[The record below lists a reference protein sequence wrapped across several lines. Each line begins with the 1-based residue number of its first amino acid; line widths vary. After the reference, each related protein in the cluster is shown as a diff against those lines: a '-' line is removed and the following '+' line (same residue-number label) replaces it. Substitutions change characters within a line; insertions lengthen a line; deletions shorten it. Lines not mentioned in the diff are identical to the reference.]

1 MAGPRVHPGTVMA
14 FTIRN
19 RTLEQIARRAWADW
33 RHLPYDLLP
42 LSGGPGRRYWLA
54 RLAALACPRS
64 PQPPDDP
71 RALTLLEQLE
81 DRGWTEPLGLV
92 STEQAAQMR
101 QALRAQPCHDP
112 YRPHLGDFPHDAVP
126 SPETN
131 MGYYRI
137 DQLLAVPGL
146 LGFFNHPLVLAVAE
160 LYLGCKPTMDNIGG
174 WWSFAGRDAAKG
186 TQWFHRDWDNI
197 RAIKLFIYLT
207 DTGPDDGPFEFVE
220 ASHRDERLVE
230 INRMEDERVARSMAD
245 LPLRSI
251 TGAAGTIFLADTFGL
266 HRGRLPRAHS
276 RLMVTA
282 QYGVWRT
289 PFSPKYPIL
298 DRQPG
303 LDPYINRAVMR

>member
-1 MAGPRVHPGTVMA
+1 MAI
-14 FTIRN
+14 TIRN
-19 RTLEQIARRAWADW
+19 RTLEQIARRTWADW

-42 LSGGPGRRYWLA
+42 LSGGPARRYGLA

-64 PQPPDDP
+64 PQPPGNP
-71 RALTLLEQLE
+71 RAMPLLEQLE

-92 STEQAAQMR
+92 SAEQAAQMR
-101 QALRAQPCHDP
+101 RSLQAQPCHDP
-112 YRPHLGDFPHDAVP
+112 YRPHLGDFQHDAVP

-146 LGFFNHPLVLAVAE
+146 LGIFNHPLVLALAE
-160 LYLGCKPTMDNIGG
+160 LYLGCKPTMDNFGG

-207 DTGPDDGPFEFVE
+207 DTGPDDGPFEFIE

-230 INRMEDERVARSMAD
+230 INRMEDEKVARTMAD

-251 TGAAGTIFLADTFGL
+251 TGAAGTVFMADTFGV
-266 HRGRLPRAHS
+266 HRGRLPRARS
-276 RLMVTA
+276 RLLVTA
-282 QYGVWRT
+282 QYGIWRT

-298 DRQPG
+298 NRQPG